1 MHIIITD
8 MIHLILLPIIIID
21 SIHPISYTSLRKKL
35 TMLFFEILTSFL
47 IDKPIKSACVF

>member
-1 MHIIITD
+1 MHIIIID

-21 SIHPISYTSLRKKL
+21 LIHPISYTSLRKKL